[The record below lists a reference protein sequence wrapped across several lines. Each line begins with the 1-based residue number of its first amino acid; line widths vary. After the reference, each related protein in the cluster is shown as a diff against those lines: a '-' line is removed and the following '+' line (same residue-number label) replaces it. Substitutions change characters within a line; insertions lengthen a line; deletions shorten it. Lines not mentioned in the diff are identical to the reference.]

1 MQIITLAQAREHLR
15 AGGSADDGDL
25 QIKIDAA
32 TEAVID
38 YISVP
43 VTALFDPD
51 GKPKLGDDD
60 QVVKGA
66 NRVRQAILLTVG
78 FFYDERDGA
87 MPGAVDGAHGYGF
100 ALPKAATAL
109 LYSMRLPTA
118 L

>member
-1 MQIITLAQAREHLR
+1 MEIITIAQAREHLR
-15 AGGSADDGDL
+15 AGGSADDADL
-25 QIKIDAA
+25 KIKIDAA

-43 VTALFDPD
+43 ATNLFNANGTPKVGED
-51 GKPKLGDDD
+51 G

-78 FFYDERDGA
+78 HFYDEREGG
-87 MPGAVDGAHGYGF
+87 MPAGVESSHGYGF